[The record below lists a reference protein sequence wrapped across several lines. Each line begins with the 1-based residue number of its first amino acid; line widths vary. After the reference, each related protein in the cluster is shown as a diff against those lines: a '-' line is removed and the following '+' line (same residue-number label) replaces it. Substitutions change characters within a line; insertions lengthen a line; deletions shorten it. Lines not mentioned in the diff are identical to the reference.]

1 MPTPTPSAATLAAT
15 AARQRMNAY
24 RAPPPVATEVDRSLF
39 GDTAAAKSFKSKTYA
54 DGVTYKPRAAAPSA
68 SSRAA
73 ADAAPGMLSAAELTA
88 MARAATLGDGEA
100 QRARAAAAAAA
111 AERTAIAEA
120 RKERIRSLEAAR
132 LEAVPLSQL
141 QQEEE
146 DEKARRRLLAA
157 ALREEATDDMKMM
170 NSILNSAITV
180 AVRDRQLEERKAKLA
195 ADRDAERMRE
205 LDAEVRVLREQRAAD
220 AEAAAAKAGIKV
232 QQKELADQLAHAVGR
247 KRDAAEKARREELEQ
262 KERMR
267 DAVAREEAAKA
278 AAKAKRAE
286 DLKDF
291 AKYNDAAVLA
301 RKARRQAEL
310 DADARA
316 DAEALALDA
325 KKAAQL
331 EEEEAKRKEKERLLH
346 LAATN
351 VTKILDNRAQ
361 VDELRARRAQE
372 REAREAR
379 DKELARARARADAE
393 AELAL
398 TRAAMLGAK
407 QAHMASM
414 IEEEKEEFD
423 RAGRAQDEWLAAERA
438 KDEERAAKNAA
449 LLRDLSAQMRERE
462 DAVRVRRARE
472 AKEEDDRQAAVAA
485 QSAFL
490 RGIRDK
496 KVLELKGLGVD
507 PRWASALQSYDA
519 DKVMAHKEM
528 RCAAPRPLRARATAV
543 ISRASTAIPPPPSHT
558 HSRTRLLPQTRTLT
572 RARSGRPPLE
582 KSTLEPGKPGFKL
595 R

>member
-1 MPTPTPSAATLAAT
+1 M
-15 AARQRMNAY
+15 
-24 RAPPPVATEVDRSLF
+24 F
-39 GDTAAAKSFKSKTYA
+39 GPA
-54 DGVTYKPRAAAPSA
+54 
-68 SSRAA
+68 
-73 ADAAPGMLSAAELTA
+73 
-88 MARAATLGDGEA
+88 
-100 QRARAAAAAAA
+100 
-111 AERTAIAEA
+111 
-120 RKERIRSLEAAR
+120 
-132 LEAVPLSQL
+132 
-141 QQEEE
+141 
-146 DEKARRRLLAA
+146 
-157 ALREEATDDMKMM
+157 
-170 NSILNSAITV
+170 
-180 AVRDRQLEERKAKLA
+180 
-195 ADRDAERMRE
+195 
-205 LDAEVRVLREQRAAD
+205 
-220 AEAAAAKAGIKV
+220 
-232 QQKELADQLAHAVGR
+232 
-247 KRDAAEKARREELEQ
+247 
-262 KERMR
+262 
-267 DAVAREEAAKA
+267 
-278 AAKAKRAE
+278 
-286 DLKDF
+286 
-291 AKYNDAAVLA
+291 
-301 RKARRQAEL
+301 
-310 DADARA
+310 
-316 DAEALALDA
+316 
-325 KKAAQL
+325 
-331 EEEEAKRKEKERLLH
+331 RKEKERLLH

-379 DKELARARARADAE
+379 EKELARARARADAE

-519 DKVMAHKEM
+519 DKVMANKEM

-558 HSRTRLLPQTRTLT
+558 HSRTRLLLQTRTLT